1 MINNKKKNIETL
13 AEVFQI
19 CQNNAKA
26 ASIDEFLKGSELS
39 KLLTSSDLQRLIDGK
54 ACFSKETVMA
64 VYGLL
69 PLKFRFDDIE
79 LNLFPQ
85 AFYRLNHRAN
95 KQDDVA
101 VVNISLSRANAI
113 YQEQTIAKLKFIK
126 ENMNRLRHEN
136 EKNKNPQALKDA
148 YRRYYQN
155 LPEQEKKHR
164 NEKRKLQMR
173 QYRETH
179 PESIKKNNQKAKER
193 WAKLSEI
200 EKLNKKIQSRIRN
213 KKYRETHKEEIAA
226 RNKLYY
232 QKLDPEIIKQRQQK
246 YNQSEKRKESSKAY
260 YEAHKQEIMLKAK
273 DNPRTKINQQRYKA
287 KKRFQE
293 RTGTKI
299 LSLLQALA
307 ETKSR

>member
-19 CQNNAKA
+19 CYNNSKA
-26 ASIDEFLKGSELS
+26 SSIDAFLKGNDLS

-69 PLKFRFDDIE
+69 PLKFRFNGIE

-85 AFYRLNHRAN
+85 AFYRLNHRTG

-101 VVNISLSRANAI
+101 VINISLSQADAI
-113 YQEQTIAKLKFIK
+113 YQEQTNKKLKFIK
-126 ENMNRLRHEN
+126 ENMNHLRHEN
-136 EKNKNPQALKDA
+136 EKAKNPQSFIDA
-148 YRRYYQN
+148 SRRYYDK
-155 LPEQEKKHR
+155 LSEQEKKRR
-164 NEKRKLQMR
+164 NENRKLQMK
-173 QYRETH
+173 QYREAH
-179 PESIKKNNQKAKER
+179 PESIKINNQKAKER
-193 WAKLSEI
+193 LAKLSEI
-200 EKLNKKIQSRIRN
+200 EKLNKTIQNRLRC

-226 RNKLYY
+226 RNKLYLA
-232 QKLDPEIIKQRQQK
+232 KLDPEILRQRQRK
-246 YNQSEKRKESSKAY
+246 YNQSEKRKESAKAY
-260 YEAHKQEIMLKAK
+260 YEAHKQDIILKAK
-273 DNPRTKINQQRYKA
+273 NNPQTKINQHRYKA
-287 KKRFQE
+287 KIRFQK

-307 ETKSR
+307 EAKSR

>member
-19 CQNNAKA
+19 CQSNAKA
-26 ASIDEFLKGSELS
+26 TSIDSFLKESELS
-39 KLLTSSDLQRLIDGK
+39 KLLSGSDLQRLIDGK

-69 PLKFRFDDIE
+69 PLKLKFDGIE

-85 AFYRLNHRAN
+85 TFYRLNHRAG

-101 VVNISLSRANAI
+101 VINISLTQANEV
-113 YQEQTIAKLKFIK
+113 YQEQTIAKLKYVK
-126 ENMNRLRHEN
+126 ENMSRLHHEN
-136 EKNKNPQALKDA
+136 DKAKNPQALKDA

-155 LPEQEKKHR
+155 LPEQEKKRR

-173 QYRETH
+173 QYREAH
-179 PESIKKNNQKAKER
+179 PETIQISNQKAKER
-193 WAKLSEI
+193 LAKLSEI
-200 EKLNKKIQSRIRN
+200 EKLNKKIQNRLRS

-226 RNKLYY
+226 RNKLY
-232 QKLDPEIIKQRQQK
+232 LANLAPEIVKQRQQK

-260 YEAHKQEIMLKAK
+260 YEAHKQEIMQKAK

-293 RTGTKI
+293 RTGSKI

-307 ETKSR
+307 EAKSR

>member
-1 MINNKKKNIETL
+1 MTNDNKKNIDTL

-19 CQNNAKA
+19 CLNNSKA
-26 ASIDEFLKGSELS
+26 ASIDAFLKKSDLS

-69 PLKFRFDDIE
+69 PLKFSFSGIGI
-79 LNLFPQ
+79 NLFPQ
-85 AFYRLNHRAN
+85 AFYRLNHRAS

-101 VVNISLSRANAI
+101 FLNISLSRANAI
-113 YQEQTIAKLKFIK
+113 YQEQTIEKLKFIK
-126 ENMNRLRHEN
+126 ENMNHLRHEN
-136 EKNKNPQALKDA
+136 EKAKNPQSFIDA
-148 YRRYYQN
+148 SHRYYN
-155 LPEQEKKHR
+155 KLSEEEKKRR

-173 QYRETH
+173 QYREAH
-179 PESIKKNNQKAKER
+179 PETIKINNQKAKER
-193 WAKLSEI
+193 LAKLSEI
-200 EKLNKKIQSRIRN
+200 DKLNKKIQSRLRS

-232 QKLDPEIIKQRQQK
+232 QKLDPEIIKQRQKK
-246 YNQSEKRKESSKAY
+246 YNQSEKRKLSSKAY

-273 DNPRTKINQQRYKA
+273 NNPQTKINQQRYKA

-293 RTGTKI
+293 RTGVMI
-299 LSLLQALA
+299 LSLLQGLA
-307 ETKSR
+307 DAKSR

>member
-19 CQNNAKA
+19 CLNNSKA
-26 ASIDEFLKGSELS
+26 ASIDAFLKESNLS

-54 ACFSKETVMA
+54 ACFYKETVMA

-69 PLKFRFDDIE
+69 PLKLKSENLE

-85 AFYRLNHRAN
+85 TFYRLNYRAST
-95 KQDDVA
+95 QDNVGFL
-101 VVNISLSRANAI
+101 NISLSRADTV

-126 ENMNRLRHEN
+126 ENMNHLRHEN
-136 EKNKNPQALKDA
+136 EKAKNPQSFIDA
-148 YRRYYQN
+148 SHRYYN
-155 LPEQEKKHR
+155 KLTEEEKKRR

-173 QYRETH
+173 QYREAH
-179 PESIKKNNQKAKER
+179 PESIKISNQKAKER
-193 WAKLSEI
+193 FAKLSEI
-200 EKLNKKIQSRIRN
+200 EKLSKKIENRIRN

-232 QKLDPEIIKQRQQK
+232 QKLDAAVLKQRQQK
-246 YNQSEKRKESSKAY
+246 YNQSEKRKQSSKAY

-273 DNPRTKINQQRYKA
+273 NNPQTKINQQRYKA

-293 RTGTKI
+293 RTGVMI
-299 LSLLQALA
+299 LSLLQGLA
-307 ETKSR
+307 DNKSR